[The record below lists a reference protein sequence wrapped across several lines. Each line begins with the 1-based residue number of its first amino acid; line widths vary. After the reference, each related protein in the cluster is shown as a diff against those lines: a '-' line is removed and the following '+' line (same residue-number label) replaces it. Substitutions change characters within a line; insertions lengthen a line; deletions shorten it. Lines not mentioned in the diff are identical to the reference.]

1 MDASIR
7 PVTPEI
13 MRERGAKAFDDGH
26 SIDDH
31 NMNPWA
37 PAIADWRKGWMER
50 RAAVHAREIVK
61 FCAGVGT
68 PP

>member
-37 PAIADWRKGWMER
+37 PAVADWRKGWQER
-50 RAAVHAREIVK
+50 QAQVGAERVLAAAM
-61 FCAGVGT
+61 GMT

>member
-1 MDASIR
+1 MDPSIR

-13 MRERGAKAFDDGH
+13 MRERGAQAFDDGRG
-26 SIDDH
+26 IDDH
-31 NMNPWA
+31 HMNLGA
-37 PAIADWRKGWMER
+37 PAIADWRKGWLER

-61 FCAGVGT
+61 FFSWMGT